1 MKNHLAIVS
10 ATEQEIEPFLQY
22 LDKEATQ
29 HTFQTYQLH
38 GLTIDV
44 IRSGIGILQT
54 TYTVMDYL
62 SHRHPDVWIQAGIG
76 GAFDHSLGLGSIYAI
91 ESEFLSGFG
100 AEDANGKIMDP
111 FTLGWS
117 DPDGYPY
124 TAGRLICPYKPVHPF
139 SFASGMTTFYAH
151 GHQGNIDALRN
162 QEHGQI
168 ENMEGAPFFY
178 VSLLHK
184 IPFISL
190 RSISNLVE
198 ERNKDRWR
206 MDLAIEQLS
215 ASLITMLEG
224 ARFKTSQLINTSLG

>member
-22 LDKEATQ
+22 LHQEATQ

-54 TYTVMDYL
+54 TYTLMEYL

-76 GAFDHSLGLGSIYAI
+76 GAFDHSLGLGSVYAI
-91 ESEFLSGFG
+91 ESELISGFG

-124 TAGRLICPYKPVHPF
+124 TAGRLICPYKPVLPF
-139 SFASGMTTFYAH
+139 SYASGMTTFCAH

-178 VSLLHK
+178 ISLLRK

-190 RSISNLVE
+190 RSVSNLVE

-215 ASLITMLEG
+215 ASLMIMLEG
-224 ARFKTSQLINTSLG
+224 AHFKTPQLISTGSG